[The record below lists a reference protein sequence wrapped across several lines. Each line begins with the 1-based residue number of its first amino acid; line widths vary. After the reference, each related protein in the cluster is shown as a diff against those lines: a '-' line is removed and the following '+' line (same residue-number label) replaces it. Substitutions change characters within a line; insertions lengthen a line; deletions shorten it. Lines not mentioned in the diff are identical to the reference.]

1 MNTSSLF
8 KVDSST
14 HFIYRLIDVFILGGS
29 LLLAGYLYGVDF
41 SRDYLLVLLSLVLV
55 YAYVGESVA
64 LYRSWRVGR
73 FSRML
78 MLVILVHSACFLL
91 IFSLLFVLKEG
102 ATFSRV
108 VLLGWYSSSLLALV
122 SWRISAKHVKAWRRR
137 RGLSMQKVAIVGMTR
152 SGMELYQEMQQH
164 IELGFDCIGF
174 FDDRTAERLGHG
186 YKDLLKGSIE
196 EAVQLA
202 QQGEVSKLYICLPML
217 AERRIA
223 DIIQR
228 LGDTTVDVLMVPDFL
243 LKNLMH
249 ARIGSVGELDT
260 LSVFES
266 PAYGIKD
273 FYKRT
278 FDVLFS
284 AAVLLLISPLLLFIA
299 TAIKIDSTGPVFF
312 RQNRYGLD
320 GKAIKVLKFRSMRV
334 QENGAK
340 VVQATKNDPR
350 ITRLGGF
357 LRRTSLDELPQF
369 INVLMGDMSV
379 VGPRPHAV
387 AHNEEYRKQVAYYML
402 RHKVR
407 PGITG
412 WAQVNGWRGETDT
425 LEKMEMRV
433 KYDLEYIRHW
443 SLWFDIR
450 IVFMTLFKGFTG
462 KNAY

>member
-1 MNTSSLF
+1 MDTSSLF
-8 KVDSST
+8 KIDSST
-14 HFIYRLIDVFILGGS
+14 HFLYRIIDVFILATTLWAVS
-29 LLLAGYLYGVDF
+29 YLYEVVF
-41 SRDYLLVLLSLVLV
+41 TRDYLLMLLSLVLL
-55 YAYVGESVA
+55 YAYIGESVA

-78 MLVILVHSACFLL
+78 MLLILVHSACFLL
-91 IFSLLFVLKEG
+91 VFSLLFVLKEG

-137 RGLSMQKVAIVGMTR
+137 RGLSMQTVAIVGLTK
-152 SGMELYQEMQQH
+152 SGMQLHQQMLDN
-164 IELGFDCIGF
+164 IELGFKSIGF
-174 FDDRTAERLGHG
+174 YDDRTPERLGQN
-186 YKDLLKGSIE
+186 YKHLLKGSIE
-196 EAVQLA
+196 QAVEMA
-202 QQGEVSKLYICLPML
+202 QQGKISKLYICLPML

-228 LGDTTVDVLMVPDFL
+228 LGDTTVDVLLVPDFL

-249 ARIGSVGELDT
+249 ARIGSVGEMDT

-266 PAYGIKD
+266 PVYGIKD

-278 FDVLFS
+278 FDILFS
-284 AAVLLLISPLLLFIA
+284 TSVLLLISPLLALIA
-299 TAIKIDSTGPVFF
+299 LAIKVDSTGPVLF

-334 QENGAK
+334 QEDGAK

-350 ITRLGGF
+350 ITRLGAF

-369 INVLMGDMSV
+369 INVLLGDMSV

-450 IVFMTLFKGFTG
+450 IVLMTLFKGFTG